1 MKRNDSTRSL
11 KSRSVVKNQDNIV
24 EEFLEQVR
32 KPSRYTGNEF
42 NVIHKDWSGAR
53 LRMLLAFPDLYEIGM
68 SHQGLQI
75 LYHIVNHR
83 ADLLAERVYVPDIDF
98 ETLLRQN
105 GRSLFSLESRHDV
118 RDFDILGI
126 TLPYELCYTNI
137 LTIFDLAGLNFRARQ
152 RHEDD
157 PLVIG
162 GGPCAFHP
170 EPVAD
175 FFDAF
180 LLGDGEE
187 AILDIAD
194 CVLRARQAGL
204 TRQKTVAALSEVE
217 GIYVPSLF
225 QPRYKSDGRF
235 SGIEPLRSG
244 YERVLRR
251 ILPDLNSSPDPDPP
265 LVPLHK
271 IIHDRLGIEIAR
283 GCTRG
288 CRFCQAGMIYRP
300 VRERSAD
307 WIFERAKNG
316 IEQSGFDELAML
328 SLSTGD
334 YSCLSDLMVRLMD
347 YFADRKV
354 SVSMPSMRVGT
365 LTPDIMNQIKRVRK
379 TGFTVAPEAG
389 TERLRQVINKGITE
403 KDLLATC
410 ESAFELGWKLI
421 KFYFMFGL
429 PTETRTDLDG
439 IVALVHKALGAGSA
453 KKGKPRKITV
463 SVGTFVPKPHTPFQW
478 EEQLTIDEGFA
489 RIDFF
494 KEKLRDR
501 GLKLKWSDPRQSFL
515 EGVMSRGDRRLADVI
530 EEAWHLGARLD
541 AWSDHFRLGIWQQA
555 AENRDIDLDG
565 YLARRHFSDVL
576 PWQHLDIGVD
586 PDFFKKEYEKGLA
599 REYTPDCRMHGCQKC
614 GLCDFKTIKPVVFS
628 NEKDQDESRSR
639 PVRLDEGKRHKTTV
653 KGVSHHF
660 YRLHY
665 TRLGRARFLSHL
677 EMLQVFFRIF
687 RRGHLDLNF
696 SQGFNPSPR
705 VSFSPALPQGTE
717 SLAEY
722 LVVDLKHPLSDREK
736 IRTSLNELLP
746 DGLAILAIEKMASKK
761 IPEKIETCYEIK
773 LPLEVRRDSLENFL
787 TADEWIVSVVRKKK
801 TRRLDCRPQVSKLSL
816 LEDATLRLVLFSE
829 IGKAGVKP
837 MELISAVFDLS
848 PVKVNR
854 TRVRKMWFR
863 ETE

>member
-1 MKRNDSTRSL
+1 M
-11 KSRSVVKNQDNIV
+11 KNQNDVV

-42 NVIHKDWSGAR
+42 NVIHKDWSKAR

-75 LYHIVNHR
+75 LYHIVNSR

-98 ETLLRQN
+98 ETLLRES
-105 GRSLFSLESRHDV
+105 GRSLFSLESRHDI

-137 LTIFDLAGLNFRARQ
+137 LTILDLAGLSFRTSERL
-152 RHEDD
+152 EDD

-170 EPVAD
+170 EPIAD
-175 FFDAF
+175 FFDAI

-187 AILDIAD
+187 AILEIAD

-204 TRQKTVAALSEVE
+204 SRQEKLTVLSEVE
-217 GIYVPSLF
+217 GVYVPSLF
-225 QPRYKSDGRF
+225 QPRYENDGRF
-235 SGIEPLRSG
+235 SGMKTLRPG
-244 YERVLRR
+244 YSKVSRR
-251 ILPDLNSSPDPDPP
+251 ILPNLNAFSELNPP
-265 LVPLHK
+265 IVPLHK

-300 VRERSAD
+300 VRERSPD
-307 WIFERAKNG
+307 WIFERARSG
-316 IEQSGFDELAML
+316 IEQTGFDELALL

-347 YFADRKV
+347 YFAHRQV

-403 KDLLATC
+403 EDLLATC
-410 ESAFELGWKLI
+410 ESAFALGWKLI

-429 PTETRTDLDG
+429 PTETQADLDG
-439 IVALVHKALGAGSA
+439 IVDLAHKALQTGKD
-453 KKGKPRKITV
+453 KKDKMRKITV

-478 EEQLTIDEGFA
+478 EKQLGVEEGFA
-489 RIDFF
+489 GIDYF
-494 KEKLRDR
+494 KGKLRNK

-515 EGVMSRGDRRLADVI
+515 EGVMSRGDRRLAGVI
-530 EEAWHLGARLD
+530 EEAWHLGTRLD
-541 AWSDHFRLGIWQQA
+541 AWSEHFRLEVWRQA
-555 AENRDIDLDG
+555 AENCGIDLDE
-565 YLARRHFSDVL
+565 YLAQRNFADVL

-586 PDFFKKEYEKGLA
+586 PDFFKKEYDKGLLQ
-599 REYTPDCRMHGCQKC
+599 EYTPDCRVHGCQKC
-614 GLCDFKTIKPVVFS
+614 GVCDLKTIKPVVFS
-628 NEKDQDESRSR
+628 NKKDQEENESQTA
-639 PVRLDEGKRHKTTV
+639 RLDGEKSREITG

-665 TRLGRARFLSHL
+665 SRLDRARFLSHL
-677 EMLQVFFRIF
+677 EMLLIFFRTF
-687 RRGHLDLNF
+687 RRNHLELNF
-696 SQGFNPSPR
+696 SQGFNPSPK

-722 LVVDLKHPLSDREK
+722 LVVDLKNQVTDMEK
-736 IRTSLNELLP
+736 LRVDLTQLLP
-746 DGLAILAIEKMASKK
+746 DGLAILSIEKISSKA
-761 IPEKIETCYEIK
+761 IPEKIETCYEMQ
-773 LPLEVRRDSLENFL
+773 LPVEVSRNALEDFL
-787 TADEWIVSVVRKKK
+787 TADEFIVSVVRKKK
-801 TRRLDCRPQVSKLSL
+801 TRRLDCRPQVSEMSRPK
-816 LEDATLRLVLFSE
+816 DTTLRLTLSSE

-837 MELISAVFDLS
+837 MELISAVFGLS
-848 PVKVNR
+848 PEEVNR
-854 TRVRKMWFR
+854 TKVKKMWFR
-863 ETE
+863 EIE